1 MEPRRGRQFPRI
13 AAGIAGCAIALAGA
27 APAASKRPPFRG
39 QTPDADALMQQFY
52 ERMGKTDVADQAQTT
67 DGVQVVFQTGHSWG
81 LTAVALSN
89 DGRFILSGSRDET
102 AKLWNVAS
110 GQEIRTFTGF
120 DLLGPRNVGF
130 SADGG
135 RLLISDM
142 KGVTVFDAV
151 SGARLRTLNGLSATS
166 APLVSSDGRIGV
178 EGEQVGAAR
187 APSVIDLSTGQI
199 IWTVPSEGLGESAM
213 ALSGDGKTLLTRS
226 VNRSRTGLF
235 SRKLPET
242 TFELHIWD
250 IAARKLRSKIPFA
263 GDGSENIYSMML
275 SPDGRQVLSETAG
288 RSLSVYDIAAGK
300 EIMSIPTG
308 ATALSGITDTLL
320 YSPDGTKIAF
330 ATGDGKAKIW
340 EMPGGRL
347 ITSLAATAVNF
358 SADGKTLVLGRD
370 VGGAPS
376 MLDLASGKET
386 ALAGGAQAIVDLTV
400 TGDGHSVVAA
410 MMGGGVKLWDLG
422 TAQMERSFNCVGGAA
437 ASSVSASK
445 AAPMAVVGCM
455 DGAVTEW
462 DTTSGQKLR
471 DLLPQVEKATFTQ
484 ARFSNDGRI
493 IVVSEDDTVS
503 VFDAGSGRQ
512 LRQFKIPPGAEPA
525 VLSSS
530 AADMSP
536 EMLKQMPPSLRKKL
550 EDQEANRQEM
560 QNSPAMLEMRS
571 AIRTIAI
578 HPNGRLIAIGRAY
591 EISLWDA
598 ETGQMIRRMGDGAA
612 PGGDSDTKQAVT
624 GAAPNAAGMSDF
636 LKQMQGGGMRGGL
649 FGRSA
654 GQGGNAPPVVMT
666 NPMDAVRGM
675 REQLD
680 GASSLAFSP
689 DGRILMSIGTEGKRF
704 WNVVNGQPLRLTAAA
719 AVDMSNPQSMMDS
732 LLGEEMGE
740 GGGTAFSP
748 DGRLA
753 AHGLGRVIKIT
764 DLSTGQ
770 DIAQLRG
777 HTSNVSALVFV
788 DGGRLLVSGGRDGAV
803 RVWNM
808 PDGKEAAALI
818 ALGASDYVAVTPDQ
832 YYRASKSRINGV
844 AFRVNG
850 QLYPFEQ
857 FDLRFN
863 RPDIVLQRLGLT
875 DPGVVQ
881 TYRQA
886 YERRLRKMGFNEGM
900 LGTDF
905 HLPAVEILGAN
916 APVTTA
922 DTMLKL
928 RVRASDDKYPLDR
941 LNVYVNDVPV
951 YGSAG
956 LALAVKGAQS
966 TEQDIAVPL
975 VAGRNKIQVS
985 VLNAQGAESLK
996 QTVYTTS
1003 TADQG
1008 PADIYVVAIGVSQ
1021 YKNSA
1026 YNLRYA
1032 AKDAGDFLN
1041 VYQTVGE
1048 RPAPRGQVHVLEV
1061 TDSKATR
1068 DGIRQAKD
1076 FLRQARVNDLA
1087 VVFAAGHGMTDAKQ
1101 NYYFGTWD
1109 IDPSHPDASGLPY
1122 EDFEN
1127 LLDGIPAL
1135 QKMLLIDT
1143 CFSGE
1148 IDKDEP
1154 TVVAQAGAGSDGTV
1168 KMRTFKAERGVTL
1181 MADTGGA
1188 GTAQESSGGAAG
1200 AASNLVRF
1208 QQDWFADLRRGTGA
1222 VVISSASGNEYALE
1236 GEQWHNGVF
1245 TYALLNGLKNRA
1257 ADLNKDGIVTVSE
1270 LQTYVIEQVRML
1282 TEGGQNPTVR
1292 RENLDY
1298 DFAVF

>member
-1 MEPRRGRQFPRI
+1 MDPRKGHLLQRI
-13 AAGIAGCAIALAGA
+13 AGIGIACVLACPVPA
-27 APAASKRPPFRG
+27 APKRPPAAP
-39 QTPDADALMQQFY
+39 QMPDVNAFMQQFY
-52 ERMGKTDVADQAQTT
+52 ERMGKTDVSDQTQTT
-67 DGVQVVFQTGHSWG
+67 DGVQVVLQTGHAWG

-89 DGRFILSGSRDET
+89 DGRYILSGSRDET
-102 AKLWNVAS
+102 AKLWDVAS
-110 GQEIRTFTGF
+110 GQEIRTLTGF
-120 DLLGPRNVGF
+120 DLLGPRSVQF
-130 SADGG
+130 DADGSHM
-135 RLLISDM
+135 IVSDL
-142 KGVTVFDAV
+142 KGIAVFDAK
-151 SGARLRTLNGLSATS
+151 SGARLRALQGLSAPN
-166 APLVSSDGRIGV
+166 APLVSDDGRIGV
-178 EGEQVGAAR
+178 AGPELGADR
-187 APSVIDLSTGQI
+187 APAVVDLSTGQV
-199 IWTVPSEGLGESAM
+199 IWTVPVGGLAESAL
-213 ALSGDGKTLLTRS
+213 ALSGDGHTLLTRS
-226 VNRSRTGLF
+226 VNRGRSGFF
-235 SRKLPET
+235 SHQIPET
-242 TFELHIWD
+242 TQELHIWD
-250 IAARKLRSKIPFA
+250 VAGGKLRAKMPFA
-263 GDGSENIYSMML
+263 GDGSDGMSSFTL
-275 SPDGRQVLSETAG
+275 SPDGRQLVRETVD
-288 RSLSVYDIAAGK
+288 RSLSVDDIATGK
-300 EIMSIPTG
+300 EILNIPTG
-308 ATALSGITDTLL
+308 ATAASGITDTLL
-320 YSPDGTKIAF
+320 YSPDGSKIAY

-347 ITSLAATAVNF
+347 IRSLPASAVNF
-358 SADGKTLVLGRD
+358 SADGRTLVLGRD
-370 VGGAPS
+370 GGAPS
-376 MLDLASGKET
+376 LLDLASGKET

-410 MMGGGVKLWDLG
+410 MMGGGVKVWDLS
-422 TAQMERSFNCVGGAA
+422 TAQMERSFNCAGGAA
-437 ASSVSASK
+437 AASVSASK
-445 AAPMAVVGCM
+445 ASRMAVVGCL
-455 DGAVTEW
+455 DGSVTEW
-462 DTTSGQKLR
+462 DTASGQKMR
-471 DLLPQVEKATFTQ
+471 ELLPQMQKATATQ
-484 ARFSNDGRI
+484 ARFSDDGRI
-493 IVVSEDDTVS
+493 IVVSEEDTLS
-503 VFDAGSGRQ
+503 IFDATSGSQ
-512 LRQFKIPPGAEPA
+512 LHQFKIPPGAVPA
-525 VLSSS
+525 VMSES

-536 EMLKQMPPSLRKKL
+536 EMLKQMPPGMRKQL
-550 EDQEANRQEM
+550 EDQEAKRQEM
-560 QNSPAMLEMRS
+560 QDSAAMLEMRS

-578 HPNGRLIAIGRAY
+578 HPNDRLIAIGRAF

-598 ETGQMIRRMGDGAA
+598 ETGQLVRRMGGGAA
-612 PGGDSDTKQAVT
+612 AGGI
-624 GAAPNAAGMSDF
+624 
-636 LKQMQGGGMRGGL
+636 
-649 FGRSA
+649 
-654 GQGGNAPPVVMT
+654 T
-666 NPMDAVRGM
+666 NPMDAVQGM
-675 REQLD
+675 REKLD

-689 DGRILMSIGTEGKRF
+689 DGRILMSIGSQGKRF
-704 WNVVNGQPLRLTAAA
+704 WNIVNGQPLRLTAAA
-719 AVDMSNPQSMMDS
+719 AVDMSNPQSIMDS
-732 LLGEEMGE
+732 LLGDEMGE

-764 DLSTGQ
+764 DLSTGR

-803 RVWNM
+803 RVWTV
-808 PDGKEAAALI
+808 PDGKEAVALI
-818 ALGASDYVAVTPDQ
+818 ALGSSDYVAVTPDQ

-844 AFRVNG
+844 AFRENG

-863 RPDIVLQRLGLT
+863 RPDIVLQRLGLA

-905 HLPAVEILGAN
+905 HLPVVEILGTD
-916 APVTTA
+916 APLTTA
-922 DTMLKL
+922 DASLKL
-928 RVRASDDKYPLDR
+928 RVRATDDKYPLDR

-956 LALAVKGAQS
+956 LAVAVKGSKS

-975 VAGRNKIQVS
+975 VAGRNKVQVS

-1026 YNLRYA
+1026 YNLRFA

-1061 TDSKATR
+1061 TDGRATR
-1068 DGIRQAKD
+1068 DGIRRAKD

-1109 IDPSHPDASGLPY
+1109 IDPAHPDASGLPY

-1127 LLDGIPAL
+1127 LLDGIPAM

-1154 TVVAQAGAGSDGTV
+1154 TVVAEAGAGGDGTV
-1168 KMRTFKAERGVTL
+1168 KMRSFKAERGVTL
-1181 MADTGGA
+1181 VADSGGA
-1188 GTAQESSGGAAG
+1188 GVGPGQAASGGPDAPAA
-1200 AASNLVRF
+1200 NLVRF

-1245 TYALLNGLKNRA
+1245 TYALLNGLKNHA
-1257 ADLNKDGIVTVSE
+1257 ADLNKDGVVTVSE
-1270 LQTYVIEQVRML
+1270 LQTYVIEQVRKL
-1282 TEGGQNPTVR
+1282 TAGGQNPTVR